1 MVHAAWKVLSHG
13 SLNCFLNLSD
23 DVLSSLDEYL
33 AQRLLT
39 LRYIWVYLRSPEMK
53 IEELVKDLKGLKSE
67 EKIYNYVIQH
77 PDEVYGYRYN
87 DDADK
92 NLQAAFP
99 EFNPDTIDWYL
110 WDLEREKRIGK
121 IKIGRRVYLGSHE
134 AIEELRKKIAKRE

>member
-1 MVHAAWKVLSHG
+1 
-13 SLNCFLNLSD
+13 
-23 DVLSSLDEYL
+23 
-33 AQRLLT
+33 
-39 LRYIWVYLRSPEMK
+39 MK
-53 IEELVKDLKGLKSE
+53 IEELVKGFKGLNIE
-67 EKIYNYVIQH
+67 GTLFNYIKLH
-77 PDEVYGYRYN
+77 PDEVYGYSYN

-134 AIEELRKKIAKRE
+134 AIEELRKKLPKENKPKE